1 MHLSIPHI
9 ARGQPISRPAGPAW
23 DSDRLPR
30 RLAHPSKGVMGETG
44 ESGAGAKMA
53 MALVASPARGARL
66 AETELRKLHAF
77 VPVDE
82 ADMVIALGGDGFLLQ
97 TLHEMLARGRVL
109 PVFGMNRGTVGFLMN
124 EWRSGGLAER
134 LGQARSF
141 SVAPL
146 RMEARTVAGETMA
159 HHALNEVSLLR
170 ETRQTAW
177 VEVSVNGRVVLPQ
190 LVCDGVLVATPAGS
204 TAYNLS
210 ANGPILPLGSKLM
223 ALTPIS
229 PFRPRRWRG
238 ALIPDELKIGFTVLD
253 PLKRPVS
260 AVADQLEVRE
270 VATVEVSIDRDR
282 ALTLLFDP
290 EHALDE
296 RIAMEQFA
304 V

>member
-1 MHLSIPHI
+1 
-9 ARGQPISRPAGPAW
+9 
-23 DSDRLPR
+23 
-30 RLAHPSKGVMGETG
+30 
-44 ESGAGAKMA
+44 
-53 MALVASPARGARL
+53 VAPEE
-66 AETELRKLHAF
+66 AELI
-77 VPVDE
+77 V
-82 ADMVIALGGDGFLLQ
+82 ALGGDGFILH
-97 TLHEMLARGRVL
+97 TLHEMLGRGRVC

-124 EWRSGGLAER
+124 EWRLDGLVGRLER
-134 LGQARSF
+134 AKAF

-146 RMEARTVAGETMA
+146 EMTATTVSGDIFS
-159 HHALNEVSLLR
+159 HHAINEVSLLR

-177 VEVSVNGRVVLPQ
+177 IEVTVNGRVVLPE

-210 ANGPILPLGSKLM
+210 AQGPILPLNSKLV

-238 ALIPDELKIGFTVLD
+238 ALISDDLKIGFRVLD
-253 PLKRPVS
+253 PVKRPVS
-260 AVADQLEVRE
+260 AVADQREVRD
-270 VATVEVSIDRDR
+270 VSTVEVNIDRSDV
-282 ALTLLFDP
+282 LTILFDP